1 MYADKGVVSSYYQY
15 ANGQNGTKMPGLTII
30 VRMAGRGRHRRTSGP
45 WNCTGRRTGTRAA
58 DVHAGPYGRPDG
70 RHYTGSRLTRS
81 VSATPAG
88 PKATRAESHCSPA
101 PTRDHLTPVKL
112 THHGLQDRSEIRGQD
127 RRRRNRRLHALRFR
141 GRHGRL
147 PRSVGP
153 FRRLGILRGHGH
165 HPRRTIPH
173 DDRLQGR
180 RQGRE
185 TDGIRQ

>member
-1 MYADKGVVSSYYQY
+1 
-15 ANGQNGTKMPGLTII
+15 
-30 VRMAGRGRHRRTSGP
+30 MAGRGRHRRTSGHGTAP
-45 WNCTGRRTGTRAA
+45 GEGREHGRRRTRR
-58 DVHAGPYGRPDG
+58 PYGRPDG
-70 RHYTGSRLTRS
+70 RHYTGSRLHVQYPPLRPVQRQRGRS
-81 VSATPAG
+81 HTARRPRQG
-88 PKATRAESHCSPA
+88 PSHPGQTD
-101 PTRDHLTPVKL
+101 P
-112 THHGLQDRSEIRGQD
+112 HHGLQDRSEIRGQD

-173 DDRLQGR
+173 DDCLQGR

-185 TDGIRQ
+185 TDGICQ